1 MTLNPH
7 TQSPSLSP
15 RLISS
20 SSSSSTNSSTS
31 TVLLKSNVNTPPP
44 PPPIESKTSS
54 LVQAKTSQLPKRT
67 AIKNVSR
74 LKAPSTAPTKIPSS
88 TSQVKTPSLIGTK
101 SIKPMLTNNTA
112 TTLRKPIA
120 ITNQSST
127 MTNSSI
133 VNKTTP
139 QQVRETTQMNTYTLR
154 CKYES
159 RQYLKQTNDSPI
171 RSFLSLFL
179 FAFRIQSSS
188 TLTTAKKLHFINGGT
203 NMTEPSSSNNPG
215 RFLSVS
221 LHCNRFCSRL
231 VVGECGEESSSIDG

>member
-1 MTLNPH
+1 MTFNPH

-31 TVLLKSNVNTPPP
+31 TVLLKSNVNTPPT
-44 PPPIESKTSS
+44 IESKTSS

-74 LKAPSTAPTKIPSS
+74 LKAPSTTPTKIPSS

-101 SIKPMLTNNTA
+101 SIKPMLTNNTT

-139 QQVRETTQMNTYTLR
+139 QQVRETTQMNTYTLS
-154 CKYES
+154 CKYVS
-159 RQYLKQTNDSPI
+159 RQYLKQTNDSSI
-171 RSFLSLFL
+171 RSFLSLS
-179 FAFRIQSSS
+179 I
-188 TLTTAKKLHFINGGT
+188 
-203 NMTEPSSSNNPG
+203 SN
-215 RFLSVS
+215 SVLIDIDNCQETS
-221 LHCNRFCSRL
+221 LHQRR
-231 VVGECGEESSSIDG
+231 D

>member
-44 PPPIESKTSS
+44 PPPPPPPIESKTLS
-54 LVQAKTSQLPKRT
+54 LVPAKTSQLPKRT

-74 LKAPSTAPTKIPSS
+74 LKAPSTTPTKIPSS

-101 SIKPMLTNNTA
+101 SIKPMLTNNTT

-139 QQVRETTQMNTYTLR
+139 QQVRETTRMNTYTLR
-154 CKYES
+154 CKYVS

-171 RSFLSLFL
+171 RSFLSLS
-179 FAFRIQSSS
+179 I
-188 TLTTAKKLHFINGGT
+188 
-203 NMTEPSSSNNPG
+203 SN
-215 RFLSVS
+215 SVLIDIDNCQETS
-221 LHCNRFCSRL
+221 LHQRR
-231 VVGECGEESSSIDG
+231 D